1 MSFEKRRLH
10 PLGMLLTAIKVLKD
24 MALPLLALMASQ
36 VLRQALSS
44 WTITLVVA
52 LVLAV
57 LVMGALSWYRFT
69 YSTGNG
75 ILLVEHGVLVR
86 NKIVIPRE
94 RIQSVD
100 FNQGI
105 LQRLFGLVSVQVETA
120 GGKKPEVVLT
130 AVSRREA
137 WELRQM
143 LMPSAAPVP
152 NEPQARPG
160 LHKNLP
166 VGYLLLFGVTSGSG
180 LGVVLAVSSGIWAT
194 LDDIGLES
202 KVIEYY
208 QWFVE
213 HGSTVALI
221 ALLLIVLWLLAV
233 AGMVL
238 KYGGFRLTR
247 TGDRIQMVYGLLHR
261 RQVSLPVRRI
271 QALRLTEGMLRQP
284 WGLVT
289 LQVESAGYGQ
299 KSTEKALLWP
309 LIRQKDL
316 PRFLQDFLPEF
327 NSAEERGD
335 TISGKGTHLRQWKGD
350 TPSSKECPQPVPNL
364 GISPII
370 DSSIG
375 EVPLRRLPPGT
386 RIRYV
391 MRALLPSAPA
401 AALLIVWLYRIGF
414 AYPLLPLA
422 LPLLFTV
429 MGLWNHRDAGWSL
442 RGSML
447 FIRYRLFSRTKVIVP
462 RRCVQS
468 LTISHNPF
476 QRRAGLAN
484 FNLDL
489 ASEARFGLLHISAS
503 DGIELAKWL
512 EASNQCAQD

>member
-10 PLGMLLTAIKVLKD
+10 PLGMLLIAVKMIKD
-24 MALPLLALMASQ
+24 MALPLLALLASQ

-44 WTITLVVA
+44 WTIMLAVA
-52 LVLAV
+52 LVLAI
-57 LVMGALSWYRFT
+57 LVMVALSWYRFT
-69 YSTGNG
+69 YSTGDG
-75 ILLVEHGVLVR
+75 VLLVEHGVLVR

-130 AVSRREA
+130 AVTRREA
-137 WELRQM
+137 LELRQM
-143 LMPSAAPVP
+143 LMPSAAPDDH
-152 NEPQARPG
+152 EPQAELG
-160 LHKNLP
+160 LHKDLP
-166 VGYLLLFGVTSGSG
+166 LGYLLLFGVTSGSG
-180 LGVVLAVSSGIWAT
+180 LGVVLAVSSGLWAT
-194 LDDIGLES
+194 LDDIGLET

-213 HGSTVALI
+213 HGSTVALV
-221 ALLLIVLWLLAV
+221 AFLLVFIWLLAV
-233 AGMVL
+233 LGMVL

-271 QALRLTEGMLRQP
+271 QALRLSEGLLRQP

-289 LQVESAGYGQ
+289 LQVESAGYGP
-299 KSTEKALLWP
+299 KSAEKALLWP
-309 LIRQKDL
+309 LIRQSDL
-316 PRFLQDFLPEF
+316 PRFLQEFLPEF
-327 NSAEERGD
+327 KSEAERG
-335 TISGKGTHLRQWKGD
+335 H
-350 TPSSKECPQPVPNL
+350 SSFEVK
-364 GISPII
+364 SPGGAIN
-370 DSSIG
+370 
-375 EVPLRRLPPGT
+375 EVPLRQLPPGT

-391 MRALLPSAPA
+391 MRALLPSAPV
-401 AALLIVWLYRIGF
+401 AALLIVWLYHIGF

-422 LPLLFTV
+422 LPLVFMV
-429 MGLWNHRDAGWSL
+429 MGLWNHRDAGWGL
-442 RGSML
+442 RGNML
-447 FIRYRLFSRTKVIVP
+447 SIRYRVFSRTKVIVP

-468 LTISHNPF
+468 LTISHTPF
-476 QRRAGLAN
+476 QHRAGLAT

-503 DGIELAKWL
+503 DGIELAGWL
-512 EASNQCAQD
+512 ESQHQTPQASIRKHF